1 MLAGMYRK
9 GNPSTL
15 LKCKFGGAAVEN
27 NMEVPQKI
35 KATMLC
41 SNPASVYMPEE
52 SKNTDLK
59 RYAH

>member
-1 MLAGMYRK
+1 MYRK

-41 SNPASVYMPEE
+41 SNSASVY
-52 SKNTDLK
+52 
-59 RYAH
+59 